1 MIDKKEMAIEILKD
15 CAGELTAHLTG
26 SIEAGY
32 IKFDEMLELLRNI
45 RRSTC
50 RLLIEDK
57 EEAKS

>member
-15 CAGELTAHLTG
+15 CAAELTAHLTG
-26 SIEAGY
+26 SIKAGY
-32 IKFDEMLELLRNI
+32 IKFDEMLELLRDI

-57 EEAKS
+57 EETKS